1 MEFQIEDIKI
11 PHLFSYNQ
19 LTLGTGFYTVIGA
32 NGTGK
37 STLLAAIEENAD
49 GREDIVVESYDV
61 YTTIKQAYDTSI
73 LGNSSAVHMRAAF
86 IDSNGEFI
94 LRKFGD
100 FIQRINS
107 LRSSLES
114 NPHKCVMI
122 LADGLDDGANI
133 PMISFFKLVLR
144 EKFETIK
151 SLADECI
158 VLLSANQ
165 YETTRNT
172 NVIDVHTGK
181 IIEIKSYD
189 DFKSQVMKSY
199 QLYVQRQ
206 SERLSMSI
214 HK

>member
-1 MEFQIEDIKI
+1 MKFKI
-11 PHLFSYNQ
+11 QNLPVNDLFSYKTIE
-19 LTLGTGFYTVIGA
+19 LTTGFYTVIGA

-37 STLLAAIEENAD
+37 SSLLRALQRHASNQKDMA
-49 GREDIVVESYDV
+49 VTYLDV
-61 YTTIKQAYDTSI
+61 YGLIK
-73 LGNSSAVHMRAAF
+73 NSSNLEFPGNQDVSHIQGYIM
-86 IDSNGEFI
+86 DSNGEFI

-100 FIQRINS
+100 FIKGIDS
-107 LRSSLES
+107 LCSSLKD
-114 NPHKCVMI
+114 NPHRCVAI

-133 PMISFFKLVLR
+133 PMINFFKIVLI
-144 EKFETIK
+144 EKFSAIK

-189 DFKSQVMKSY
+189 DFKSQIVKSY

-206 SERLSMSI
+206 SEALGIDS
-214 HK
+214 